1 MSRFADILAAAEAG
15 AGGSEALAARLPRP
29 AGPAELAAV
38 PDDRYLSLMSLRVFR
53 AGIKHSVVD
62 ARWPA
67 FEEVFAGFAPGAVRA
82 MSDEDLEALMN
93 DARLIRHWGKI
104 RATRDNAASMCLL
117 AEEKGGFGRYL
128 ADWPADDTV
137 GLWRDIASRFSQM
150 GGNSAPVFLRM
161 AGKDTFILTPDVVR
175 ALNRFAGID
184 GTPRNRR
191 DHARVQE
198 IFNAWSAE
206 TGRPLSALS
215 LILAA
220 AAGERRL

>member
-1 MSRFADILAAAEAG
+1 MSRFADILAAAERS
-15 AGGSEALAARLPRP
+15 AGGPGALAARLPHP
-29 AGPAELAAV
+29 AGRDALIAV
-38 PDDRYLSLMSLRVFR
+38 PDDRYLSLMSRRIFR
-53 AGIKHSVVD
+53 AGIRHSVVD

-82 MSDEDLEALMN
+82 MRDEDLESLMG
-93 DARLIRHWGKI
+93 DGRLIRHWGKI
-104 RATRDNAASMCLL
+104 RATRDNAAAMCRL

-128 ADWPADDTV
+128 ADWPAHDVV
-137 GLWRDIASRFSQM
+137 GLWADIARRFSQM

-175 ALNRFAGID
+175 ALNRFAGIA

-191 DHARVQE
+191 DRARVQE
-198 IFNAWSAE
+198 VFNVWSAE

-220 AAGERRL
+220 AAGDDRL